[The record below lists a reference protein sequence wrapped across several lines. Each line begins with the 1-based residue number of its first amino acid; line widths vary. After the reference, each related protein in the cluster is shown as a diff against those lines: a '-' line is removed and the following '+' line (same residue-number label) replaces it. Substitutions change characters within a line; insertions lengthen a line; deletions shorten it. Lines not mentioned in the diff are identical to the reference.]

1 MQNNSDN
8 FKQINLPVFFGLSH
22 LGQVFS
28 LCWSKKVG
36 NCYVFDSNKKALNS
50 FKERSYTL
58 EEPKLNKLKL
68 NKIKFLKKFE
78 EIKKFKYIF
87 FTHDTPLNIKNGKPE
102 LNFIHK
108 NLKKILSLKFQAK
121 TYLII
126 SSQINPE
133 LIKNIKKDLTIDK
146 NIKIFYLVDTLKMGE
161 SLDKF
166 LNPNQIIIGGEKKEK
181 KNMFKLF
188 KKFKSKKFYIS
199 LEEAIITKM
208 AINIYLS
215 FSVTFANIIDDLC
228 RQYGSNYSKIIK
240 PLKNDNR
247 IGHSA
252 YINPSLG
259 FSGGHLERD
268 LFYLNE
274 ISKNI
279 IIKKT
284 IKNVLSF
291 NDKVINKIN
300 DNNLFNKKK
309 IIKTLVVGKSYKK
322 NSFSIVNSTF
332 DKLNKKFKLIYFDDI
347 FFDYNDLNKKLNELV
362 KKNDLIIYNYSSRK
376 TLGKIL
382 ELSKKFSK
390 QIINVSEKKINFKN
404 NQNFINLFNNY

>member
-1 MQNNSDN
+1 MRSKSDS
-8 FKQINLPVFFGLSH
+8 FKQISLPVFFGLSH

-28 LCWSKKVG
+28 LCWSKKIG
-36 NCYVFDSNKKALNS
+36 NCYVYDNDNRLLNS
-50 FKERSYTL
+50 FKEKKYTL

-78 EIKKFKYIF
+78 EIRNFKYIF
-87 FTHDTPLNIKNGKPE
+87 FTHDTPLKLKNGKPE
-102 LNFIHK
+102 LNLIYK
-108 NLKKILSLKFQAK
+108 NLKKIFSLKFQTK

-133 LIKNIKKDLTIDK
+133 LMKNLKKKIKIDK

-166 LNPNQIIIGGEKKEK
+166 LNPSQIIIGGEKREK
-181 KNMFKLF
+181 KNILKLF

-199 LEEAIITKM
+199 LDEAIITKM

-228 RQYGSNYSKIIK
+228 RQYGSNYSKIIE
-240 PLKNDNR
+240 PLKNDKR
-247 IGHSA
+247 IGHDS

-274 ISKNI
+274 ISKNK
-279 IIKKT
+279 IIKKI
-284 IKNVLSF
+284 IKNILNF

-300 DNNLFNKKK
+300 DKNLSKKK

-322 NSFSIVNSTF
+322 NSFSIVNSPF
-332 DKLNKKFKLIYFDDI
+332 NKLNKNFKLNYFDDI
-347 FFDYNDLNKKLNELV
+347 FFKYNNSNKKLEELV
-362 KKNDLIIYNYSSRK
+362 KKTDLIIYNYSSKK
-376 TLGKIL
+376 TVDKIL
-382 ELSKKFSK
+382 NLSKKLNK
-390 QIINVSEKKINFKN
+390 KIINISEKKINFKN
-404 NQNFINLFNNY
+404 NRNFINFHNNY